1 MQWVLD
7 CTLLYRKWWNVTK
20 YIYSSTVFQR
30 QQAQHERMSQLAGL
44 RIAMSAFNLRWIH
57 DFMWLSYFH
66 FYQYHSVVIHE
77 NLFLYIYILK
87 CIVINDKQM
96 LNVKQK
102 EYILYIKM
110 HKRKINTSNSSNSS
124 RLLHLTQPEKCR
136 AVLILQCHIFRI
148 TEVKFLFCEFCEII
162 SDRIIRQWY
171 QSTIHLRSL
180 KDNTCWM
187 CCYLSDQQFVMKVLL
202 KKTHR
207 CCLLFITVHKKRE
220 RQQSQV
226 SLDKVHFM

>member
-1 MQWVLD
+1 MWV
-7 CTLLYRKWWNVTK
+7 
-20 YIYSSTVFQR
+20 
-30 QQAQHERMSQLAGL
+30 
-44 RIAMSAFNLRWIH
+44 
-57 DFMWLSYFH
+57 SYFH

-77 NLFLYIYILK
+77 NLFLYIYILN

-110 HKRKINTSNSSNSS
+110 HKRKINTSSNSS

-180 KDNTCWM
+180 KDNTC
-187 CCYLSDQQFVMKVLL
+187 
-202 KKTHR
+202 
-207 CCLLFITVHKKRE
+207 
-220 RQQSQV
+220 
-226 SLDKVHFM
+226 